1 MAQNSIAYLFAERQV
16 STQSI
21 SQSTANGK
29 SLQSKTATGIGF
41 FAILTWSFL
50 ALLTTASGGIPP
62 FELAAIAFLLG
73 GLAGAS
79 SWPFR
84 KGAIANLK
92 QNWKVWAIGTAGLC
106 IYHCTYFFAL
116 QSAPPVEASLIAYL
130 WPLLIVVFAS
140 FLPGESF
147 QTHHRI
153 GIALGLL
160 GAVLI
165 ITKGFTVGFASGLK
179 LGHFLAMAC
188 AFIWSAYSVA
198 SRRMGEVPTDVVAG
212 FCFITSAVAT
222 VLHFALEPTIYP
234 QTTVQWISIVTLGI
248 LPLGI
253 GFYAWD
259 FGMKRGDIMVLGA
272 LSYAAPLLSTLIMLV
287 AGYAA
292 WHWSIAAACLLI
304 TIGALISAKDLF
316 LQ

>member
-1 MAQNSIAYLFAERQV
+1 MHSNA
-16 STQSI
+16 
-21 SQSTANGK
+21 
-29 SLQSKTATGIGF
+29 ATGIGF

-50 ALLTTASGGIPP
+50 ALLTAASGGIPP

-73 GLAGAS
+73 GLTGAA

-84 KGAIANLK
+84 KGVIANLK
-92 QNWKVWAIGTAGLC
+92 QGWKVWAIGTAGLC

-116 QSAPPVEASLIAYL
+116 QSAPTVETSLIAYL
-130 WPLLIVVFAS
+130 WPLLIVIFAS
-140 FLPGESF
+140 FLPDESF
-147 QTHHRI
+147 QTHHKI

-198 SRRMGEVPTDVVAG
+198 SRRMGNVPTDVVAG
-212 FCFITSAVAT
+212 FCFITSAVTT

-234 QTTVQWISIVTLGI
+234 QAFSQWFAILALGI
-248 LPLGI
+248 FPLGT

-272 LSYAAPLLSTLIMLV
+272 LSYAAPLLSTLILLV
-287 AGYAA
+287 ADYAT

-316 LQ
+316 QQKT

>member
-1 MAQNSIAYLFAERQV
+1 MNK
-16 STQSI
+16 
-21 SQSTANGK
+21 N
-29 SLQSKTATGIGF
+29 TATAIGF

-62 FELAAIAFLLG
+62 FELAAMTFLLG
-73 GLAGAS
+73 GLSGAVT
-79 SWPFR
+79 WPFR
-84 KGAIANLK
+84 PGALSNLE
-92 QNWKVWAIGTAGLC
+92 QNWRVWATGTAGLC

-140 FLPGESF
+140 FLPGERF
-147 QTHHRI
+147 DMHHKI
-153 GIALGLL
+153 GIVLGLL

-165 ITKGFTVGFASGLK
+165 ITKGFTVGFTSGLK

-198 SRRMGEVPTDVVAG
+198 SRRMGHVPTDVVAG
-212 FCFITSAVAT
+212 FCFITSAVTAL
-222 VLHFALEPTIYP
+222 LHFTLEPTIIP
-234 QTTVQWISIVTLGI
+234 QTTTQWLAIVALGL

-272 LSYAAPLLSTLIMLV
+272 LSYAAPLLSTLIML
-287 AGYAA
+287 ASGFAA
-292 WHWSIAAACLLI
+292 WHWSIAAACVLI
-304 TIGALISAKDLF
+304 TIGALISAKDMWRSKPRSSA
-316 LQ
+316 

>member
-1 MAQNSIAYLFAERQV
+1 MR
-16 STQSI
+16 ST
-21 SQSTANGK
+21 
-29 SLQSKTATGIGF
+29 TATAFGF

-62 FELAAIAFLLG
+62 FELAAFTFLIG
-73 GLAGAS
+73 GLTGAVT
-79 SWPFR
+79 WPFR
-84 KGAIANLK
+84 KGAIANLR
-92 QNWKVWAIGTAGLC
+92 QSWKVWAVGTAGLC

-140 FLPGESF
+140 FLPGERFES
-147 QTHHRI
+147 HHKI

-198 SRRMGEVPTDVVAG
+198 SRRMGHVPTDVVAG
-212 FCFITSAVAT
+212 FCFITSAVTT
-222 VLHFALEPTIYP
+222 VLHLALEPTVLP
-234 QTTVQWISIVTLGI
+234 QTTTQWAAIVALG
-248 LPLGI
+248 LFPLGT
-253 GFYAWD
+253 GFFAWD
-259 FGMKRGDIMVLGA
+259 LGMKRGDIMVLGA
-272 LSYAAPLLSTLIMLV
+272 LSYAAPLLSTLIML
-287 AGYAA
+287 ASGYAA
-292 WHWSIAAACLLI
+292 WHWSIAAACILI
-304 TIGALISAKDLF
+304 TLGAVISARDLW
-316 LQ
+316 QANRPARVKSSA